1 MFKSAT
7 EVERAERDQHA
18 DCARIDAA
26 LDSAKKNIA
35 AVESLQ
41 LDPNEIRKQWSAI
54 RDRTILGIRNVR
66 HNVVRRAAAAKETE
80 IWMVVKFLREVRD
93 GRVLREFTA
102 DLKEVPTKNLLD
114 HLRYLIQIGDVAR
127 IQSLGAVFATRNDRR
142 PYSATFGKM
151 LTEFTLAQSGS
162 MGERIPKI
170 YLLAETADARLVD
183 VFYACGRTR
192 LRAPTSQ
199 PLLEP
204 PRIDGWAS
212 KPFPATRSGM
222 SYLKS
227 LSASASHSA
236 IAREA
241 HGAGGAR
248 GALSWVARGP

>member
-41 LDPNEIRKQWSAI
+41 LDPDEIRKQWSAI

-93 GRVLREFTA
+93 GRVLREFSA
-102 DLKEVPTKNLLD
+102 ELKEVPTKNLLD
-114 HLRYLIQIGDVAR
+114 YLRYVIQIGDVAR

-170 YLLAETADARLVD
+170 YLLAETTDARLVD

-204 PRIDGWAS
+204 PRIDALG
-212 KPFPATRSGM
+212 
-222 SYLKS
+222 
-227 LSASASHSA
+227 
-236 IAREA
+236 IEA
-241 HGAGGAR
+241 VPGYAKR
-248 GALSWVARGP
+248 NELLEVA